1 MFTSPGDRAG
11 RRTNQVPAFYAYLTG
26 ALNLSGSSV
35 PTAIPLT
42 ATLFDT
48 HSHFNISASQ
58 GRYTVAIPGIYHF
71 DWCAQI
77 QSSISTLTG
86 LYASLAI
93 NGVEKVF
100 GTYSNAA
107 GGGVKGTSVGSC
119 LYQCN
124 AGDLISLVG
133 FGTGG
138 GTISAQAGSSGT
150 TFMCGH
156 LVRGL

>member
-1 MFTSPGDRAG
+1 
-11 RRTNQVPAFYAYLTG
+11 
-26 ALNLSGSSV
+26 LNLAGSSV
-35 PTAIPLT
+35 ATAIPLT
-42 ATLFDT
+42 GTLFDT
-48 HSHFNISASQ
+48 HTLFNISASQ
-58 GRYTVAIPGIYHF
+58 GRYTIATPGIYHF

-86 LYASLAI
+86 MYASLAV

-100 GTYSNAA
+100 GVYTNAA

-138 GTISAQAGSSGT
+138 GTISAQAGQGT
-150 TFMCGH
+150 TFMCGY
-156 LVRGL
+156 LVRNLS